1 MRGKPITCCFTG
13 HRTNKL
19 PWGDQEGDPRCL
31 RLKARL
37 LDAVRSAYDN
47 GFRHFICG
55 MALGCDFYFAEAV
68 LSLRAEH
75 PEITLEAAIPCPTQ
89 SDSWAAAEQERYRRL
104 LSCCDYETL
113 VQDHYSPGCMQ
124 RRNRYMVDHSA
135 LVIAVFNGQSG
146 GTRQTLAYA
155 LAQGIPFVDINPE
168 E

>member
-55 MALGCDFYFAEAV
+55 MAMGCDFYFAEAV
-68 LSLRAEH
+68 LSLRAER

-89 SDSWAAAEQERYRRL
+89 SDSWTAAEQERYRRL